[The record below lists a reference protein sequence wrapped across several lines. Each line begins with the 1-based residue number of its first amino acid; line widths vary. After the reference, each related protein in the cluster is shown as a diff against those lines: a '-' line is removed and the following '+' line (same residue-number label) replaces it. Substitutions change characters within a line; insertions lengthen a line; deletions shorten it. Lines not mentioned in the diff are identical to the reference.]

1 MHKARSRNFSLA
13 GIPVFRSTLQ
23 RFVENYLG
31 LPPAQPGER
40 TDWRF
45 ELSGLGS
52 DWLSAAAVAV
62 GIVFV
67 VYLLYVYRR
76 DAGRGSRRT
85 QALLPALRLAVIGLA
100 ALCLFQLTL
109 SVGRIGLPVIA
120 LVIDDSASM
129 GLEDR
134 YPDDRTNELVDQ
146 LARDAGP
153 TAKTRMSL
161 TQSILTRH
169 DGEFLREL
177 LEHHKLR
184 LYRFSDS
191 ATRVGTHDFAG
202 PAEASEMAA
211 RIKELKAEGS
221 RTRPG
226 PALRKVLEDFRG
238 SPPAAIILFS
248 DGVASTGDADRLS
261 PAAEA
266 AAASFVPVET
276 VGIGSEQPSRDLQL
290 YDVSAEDLAFVGDP
304 YTVSGKVK
312 GEGFGATTVPVR
324 LTERDSGRVLS
335 QGSVTLAADGT
346 PAPFELS
353 YVPTEPGELDVAIE
367 VPPQQAETNRDNNRE
382 TRHVSIRKEKIRV
395 LLADSSPRWEF
406 RYLKA
411 FFERDPTVSLKTVLQ
426 EADVE
431 YASEDQTAL
440 PHFPLNK
447 EELYR
452 YDVLILGDLNPALL
466 GNWSME
472 LVRCFVRDSGGGV
485 LMIAGTEF
493 NPLAYRGTA
502 WEELIPLD
510 LAEGQAPLDE
520 SLLTEG
526 FHPDLTVDGL
536 RGTSIF
542 RMADTES
549 ATLEIWRQL
558 PSLHWVTSGTRA
570 RLNARVFAVWHRG
583 PSTTGD
589 VPIVVMQPVGAGKV
603 LFHATDEFW
612 RWRFRVGDLYYG
624 PFWSRAVR
632 YLSRSRLLG
641 RDRTAELT
649 TDRSLY
655 SQGESPTLRVRF
667 FDERFVPTGAN
678 AVSVTLERR
687 NGERRSIT
695 LNRSP
700 GHPTIFEGTAT
711 SLPLG
716 AYHAWVASP
725 SFREAPPAV
734 DFRVEATSV
743 ELLRRN
749 LDRHELEQTAQ
760 ITHGDFLTLAD
771 AASLPS
777 RIPPGHPIPLS
788 TRERIPLW
796 NHWEVLL
803 LFAGLLTAEWIL
815 RRRARLL

>member
-1 MHKARSRNFSLA
+1 
-13 GIPVFRSTLQ
+13 VFRSVLQ
-23 RFVENYLG
+23 QFVERYLG
-31 LPPAQPGER
+31 LPPAQAGER

-45 ELSGLGS
+45 EFNGLGS
-52 DWLSAAAVAV
+52 DSLTAAAVAF
-62 GIVFV
+62 VFLFV
-67 VYLLYVYRR
+67 IYLLYVYRR
-76 DAGRGSRRT
+76 DAGKGPRRMR
-85 QALLPALRLAVIGLA
+85 AILPGLRLAVIGVA
-100 ALCLFQLTL
+100 ALCLFQFTL
-109 SVGRIGLPVIA
+109 SVGRVGLPVIA
-120 LVIDDSASM
+120 LAIDDSASM
-129 GLEDR
+129 GLEDH
-134 YPDDRTNELVDQ
+134 YSDDKTNQ
-146 LARDAGP
+146 LANRLAHESAG
-153 TAKTRMSL
+153 AKTRLSL
-161 TQSILTRH
+161 AQSLLTRD
-169 DGEFLREL
+169 DGQFLREL

-184 LYRFSDS
+184 LYRFSDA
-191 ATRVGTHDFAG
+191 ATRLGTRDFTG
-202 PAEASEMAA
+202 HGEVAEIVQK
-211 RIKELKAEGS
+211 IKELKAEGS

-226 PALRKVLEDFRG
+226 PALRKILEDFRG

-248 DGVASTGDADRLS
+248 DGVASTSDTDRLS

-312 GEGFGATTVPVR
+312 GEGLGATTVPVR
-324 LTERDSGRVLS
+324 LTERDSGRVLA
-335 QGSVTLAADGT
+335 QTSVNLAANGT
-346 PAPFELS
+346 PASFELAYAPS
-353 YVPTEPGELDVAIE
+353 EPGELDVAID
-367 VPPQQAETNRDNNRE
+367 VPPLPNESNRDNNRE
-382 TRHVSIRKEKIRV
+382 TRHISIRKEKIRV

-406 RYLKA
+406 RYLKTL
-411 FFERDPTVSLKTVLQ
+411 FERDPTVSLKTLLQ
-426 EADVE
+426 EADAE

-472 LVRCFVRDSGGGV
+472 LVRSFVRESGGGV
-485 LMIAGTEF
+485 LLIAGSEF
-493 NPLAYRGTA
+493 NPSAYRGTA
-502 WEELIPLD
+502 WEELVPLD
-510 LAEGQAPLDE
+510 FTEAPVTVDE
-520 SLLTEG
+520 TLFADG
-526 FHPDLTVDGL
+526 FHPELTVDGL

-549 ATLEIWRQL
+549 TTLEIWKQL
-558 PSLHWVTSGTRA
+558 PNLHWVTNWTRA
-570 RLNARVFAVWHRG
+570 KPSARVFAVWHRG
-583 PSTTGD
+583 PSTARD
-589 VPIVVMQPVGAGKV
+589 VPIVAMQPVGAGKV
-603 LFHATDEFW
+603 LFNATDEFW

-624 PFWSRAVR
+624 PLWGRAVR

-655 SQGESPTLRVRF
+655 GPGESPLLRVRF
-667 FDERFVPTGAN
+667 FDERFVPPTTSP
-678 AVSVTLERR
+678 VSVIVERR
-687 NGERRSIT
+687 NGERRTVT
-695 LNRSP
+695 LGRSP
-700 GHPTIFEGTAT
+700 GHPTLFEGTTT

-716 AYHAWVASP
+716 AFHAWVASP
-725 SFREAPPAV
+725 SFREAPPAA
-734 DFRVEATSV
+734 DFRVEATSD

-760 ITHGDFLTLAD
+760 LTHGEFLTLAD
-771 AASLPS
+771 ASTLPS

-796 NHWEVLL
+796 NHWEVLVVL
-803 LFAGLLTAEWIL
+803 AGLLTAEWIL

>member
-1 MHKARSRNFSLA
+1 MLRAA
-13 GIPVFRSTLQ
+13 LQ
-23 RFVENYLG
+23 RFVERYLG
-31 LPPAQPGER
+31 LPPAQAGER

-45 ELSGLGS
+45 EFSGLAN
-52 DWLSAAAVAV
+52 DWLTTAAVVV
-62 GIVFV
+62 GGAFV
-67 VYLLYVYRR
+67 VYLLYAYRR
-76 DAGRGSRRT
+76 DAGRGSRRM
-85 QALLPALRLAVIGLA
+85 QALLPGLRLAVIGLA

-146 LARDAGP
+146 LAKGAGP
-153 TAKTRMSL
+153 NAKTRLGL
-161 TQSILTRH
+161 TQSILTGR
-169 DGEFLREL
+169 DGQFLREL

-184 LYRFSDS
+184 LYRFSDT
-191 ATRVGTHDFAG
+191 ATRLGTRDFAG
-202 PAEASEMAA
+202 AGDAAEMAA
-211 RIKELKAEGS
+211 KIKELKAEGS

-248 DGVASTGDADRLS
+248 DGVSSTGDADRLS

-276 VGIGSEQPSRDLQL
+276 VGVGSEQPSRDLQL

-304 YTVSGKVK
+304 YTISGKVK
-312 GEGFGATTVPVR
+312 GEGLGATTVPIR
-324 LTERDSGRVLS
+324 LTERDSGRVLA
-335 QGSVTLAADGT
+335 QGSVNLAIDGT
-346 PAPFELS
+346 PAPFELA
-353 YVPTEPGELDVAIE
+353 YVPSEPGELDVAIE
-367 VPPQQAETNRDNNRE
+367 VPPLPAETNRDNNRE

-395 LLADSSPRWEF
+395 LMADSSPRWEF
-406 RYLKA
+406 RYLKSL
-411 FFERDPTVSLKTVLQ
+411 FERDPTVSLKTVLQ
-426 EADVE
+426 EADAE

-447 EELYR
+447 DELYR
-452 YDVLILGDLNPALL
+452 YDILILGDLNPVLL
-466 GNWSME
+466 GNSSME
-472 LVRCFVRDSGGGV
+472 LVRGFVRDSGGGV
-485 LMIAGTEF
+485 LMIAGAEF
-493 NPLAYRGTA
+493 NPAAYRGTP
-502 WEELIPLD
+502 WEELVPLD
-510 LAEGQAPLDE
+510 FADAQPPADETTLA
-520 SLLTEG
+520 EG
-526 FHPDLTVDGL
+526 FHPELTVDGL

-549 ATLEIWRQL
+549 ATLEIWKQL
-558 PSLHWVTSGTRA
+558 PSLHWVAGTGRA
-570 RLNARVFAVWHRG
+570 KPSARVFAVWHRG
-583 PSTTGD
+583 PSTTND

-612 RWRFRVGDLYYG
+612 RWRFRVGDLYFG

-655 SQGESPTLRVRF
+655 SQGESPALRVRF
-667 FDERFVPTGAN
+667 FDERFVPTAAS
-678 AVSVTLERR
+678 AVSVTVERR
-687 NGERRSIT
+687 NGERRT
-695 LNRSP
+695 VALNRSP

-716 AYHAWVASP
+716 VYHAWVASP
-725 SFREAPPAV
+725 SFRDAPPAV
-734 DFRVEATSV
+734 DFRIETASD

-771 AASLPS
+771 ASSLPS

-803 LFAGLLTAEWIL
+803 LFAGLLTAEWVL

>member
-1 MHKARSRNFSLA
+1 VLRAA
-13 GIPVFRSTLQ
+13 LQ
-23 RFVENYLG
+23 RFVERYLG
-31 LPPAQPGER
+31 LPPAQSGER

-45 ELSGLGS
+45 EFNGLGN
-52 DWLSAAAVAV
+52 DRLTAAAVVV
-62 GIVFV
+62 GCVFV
-67 VYLLYVYRR
+67 VYLLYAYRR
-76 DAGRGSRRT
+76 DAGRGSRRM
-85 QALLPALRLAVIGLA
+85 QALLPALRLAVIVLA

-146 LARDAGP
+146 LARDAGNQN
-153 TAKTRMSL
+153 AKTRMGL

-169 DGEFLREL
+169 DAEFLREL

-184 LYRFSDS
+184 LYRFSDT
-191 ATRVGTHDFAG
+191 ATRLGTRDFAG
-202 PAEASEMAA
+202 PADAAEMAA
-211 RIKELKAEGS
+211 KIKELKAEGS

-226 PALRKVLEDFRG
+226 PALREVLEDFRG

-248 DGVASTGDADRLS
+248 DGVSSTGDADRLS

-312 GEGFGATTVPVR
+312 GEGLGATVVPVR
-324 LTERDSGRVLS
+324 LTERDSGRVLA

-346 PAPFELS
+346 PAPFEVA
-353 YVPTEPGELDVAIE
+353 YVPSEPGELDVAIE
-367 VPPQQAETNRDNNRE
+367 VPPLPAETNRDNNRE

-395 LLADSSPRWEF
+395 LLADCSPRWEF

-411 FFERDPTVSLKTVLQ
+411 LFERDPTVSLKTVLQ
-426 EADVE
+426 EADAE

-440 PHFPLNK
+440 PHFPLSK
-447 EELYR
+447 DELYR
-452 YDVLILGDLNPALL
+452 YDVLILGDLNPVLL
-466 GNWSME
+466 GSGSME
-472 LVRCFVRDSGGGV
+472 LVRDFVRDSGGGV
-485 LMIAGTEF
+485 LMIAGADF
-493 NPLAYRGTA
+493 NPAAYRGTP
-502 WEELIPLD
+502 WEELVPLD
-510 LAEGQAPLDE
+510 LAEAQSPADE
-520 SLLTEG
+520 ATLSEG
-526 FHPDLTVDGL
+526 FRPELTVDGL

-542 RMADTES
+542 RIADTES
-549 ATLEIWRQL
+549 ATLEVWKQL
-558 PSLHWVTSGTRA
+558 PNLHWVANTGRA
-570 RLNARVFAVWHRG
+570 KPSARVFAVWHRG
-583 PSTTGD
+583 PSTTND

-649 TDRSLY
+649 TDRALY
-655 SQGESPTLRVRF
+655 SQGESPALRVRF
-667 FDERFVPTGAN
+667 FDERFVPAAAN
-678 AVSVTLERR
+678 AVSVALERR
-687 NGERRSIT
+687 NGERRTVT

-711 SLPLG
+711 ALPLG
-716 AYHAWVASP
+716 VYHAWVATP
-725 SFREAPPAV
+725 SFRDAPPAV
-734 DFRVEATSV
+734 DFRIETASD

-771 AASLPS
+771 ASSLPS
-777 RIPPGHPIPLS
+777 RIPPGHPVPLS

-803 LFAGLLTAEWIL
+803 LFAGLLTAEWVL

>member
-1 MHKARSRNFSLA
+1 
-13 GIPVFRSTLQ
+13 VFRSALQ

-31 LPPAQPGER
+31 MPPAQAGER

-45 ELSGLGS
+45 EVNGLGS
-52 DWLSAAAVAV
+52 DWLSVAAVTIGAV
-62 GIVFV
+62 FIL
-67 VYLLYVYRR
+67 YLLYVYRR
-76 DAGRGSRRT
+76 DAGRGSRRM
-85 QALLPALRLAVIGLA
+85 QALLPGLRLTVIALA
-100 ALCLFQLTL
+100 FLCLFQFTL

-134 YPDDRTNELVDQ
+134 YPDEKTNELADR
-146 LARDAGP
+146 LAHATGAG
-153 TAKTRMSL
+153 TKTRISL
-161 TQSILTRH
+161 TQAILTGEK
-169 DGEFLREL
+169 GEFLREL
-177 LEHHKLR
+177 LEHHKVR
-184 LYRFSDS
+184 LYRFSDT
-191 ATRVGTHDFAG
+191 ATRLGTRDFAG
-202 PAEASEMAA
+202 PADVAEIAGK
-211 RIKELKAEGS
+211 IKELKAEGT

-226 PALRKVLEDFRG
+226 PALRKVLDDFRG
-238 SPPAAIILFS
+238 SPPAAIILFT

-266 AAASFVPVET
+266 AAASFVPVEA

-312 GEGFGATTVPVR
+312 GEGLGATVVPVR
-324 LTERDSGRVLS
+324 LTERDTGRVLA
-335 QGSVTLAADGT
+335 QASVTLAADGT
-346 PAPFELS
+346 PAAFEVS
-353 YVPTEPGELDVAIE
+353 YVPSEPGELDVAIE
-367 VPPQQAETNRDNNRE
+367 VPPLPAETNRDNNRE

-395 LLADSSPRWEF
+395 LLADSAPRWEF
-406 RYLKA
+406 RYLKSL
-411 FFERDPTVSLKTVLQ
+411 FERDPTISLKTVLQ
-426 EADVE
+426 EADAE

-472 LVRCFVRDSGGGV
+472 LVRDFVRDSGGGV
-485 LMIAGTEF
+485 LMIAGTGF
-493 NPLAYRGTA
+493 NPAAYRGTP
-502 WEELIPLD
+502 WDELVPLD
-510 LAEGQAPLDE
+510 LTEAQTPPDDT
-520 SLLTEG
+520 LLADG

-542 RMADTES
+542 RFAETEP
-549 ATLEIWRQL
+549 ATLEIWKQL
-558 PSLHWVTSGTRA
+558 PNLHWVTSLSRA
-570 RLNARVFAVWHRG
+570 KPTARVFAVWHRG
-583 PSTTGD
+583 PSTTND
-589 VPIVVMQPVGAGKV
+589 VPIVAMQPVGAGKV

-655 SQGESPTLRVRF
+655 NQGESPTLRVRF
-667 FDERFVPTGAN
+667 FDERLVPTAAN
-678 AVSVTLERR
+678 AVTVTLERR
-687 NGERRSIT
+687 NGERRSVT
-695 LNRSP
+695 LSRSP
-700 GHPTIFEGTAT
+700 GHPTVFEGTAT

-716 AYHAWVASP
+716 VYHAWVASP

-734 DFRVEATSV
+734 DFRVEAASD

-771 AASLPS
+771 ASTLPS

-803 LFAGLLTAEWIL
+803 VFAGLLTAEWVL

>member
-1 MHKARSRNFSLA
+1 
-13 GIPVFRSTLQ
+13 VFRSALQ

-31 LPPAQPGER
+31 MPPAQAGER

-45 ELSGLGS
+45 EFNGLGS
-52 DWLSAAAVAV
+52 DWLSLAAVAI
-62 GIVFV
+62 GALFI

-76 DAGRGSRRT
+76 DAGRGSRRM
-85 QALLPALRLAVIGLA
+85 QVLLPGLRLAVIALA
-100 ALCLFQLTL
+100 FLCLFQFTL
-109 SVGRIGLPVIA
+109 SVGRIGLPVLA

-134 YPDDRTNELVDQ
+134 YPDDRTNELADQ
-146 LARDAGP
+146 LARATGAS
-153 TAKTRMSL
+153 TKTRIGL
-161 TQSILTRH
+161 TQAILTR
-169 DGEFLREL
+169 DNGQFLREL
-177 LEHHKLR
+177 LEHHKVR
-184 LYRFSDS
+184 LYRFSDT
-191 ATRVGTHDFAG
+191 ATRLGTRDFAG
-202 PAEASEMAA
+202 PGDVAEIAGK
-211 RIKELKAEGS
+211 IKELKAEGS

-226 PALRKVLEDFRG
+226 PALRKVLDDFRG
-238 SPPAAIILFS
+238 SPPAAIILFT

-266 AAASFVPVET
+266 AAASFVPVEA

-290 YDVSAEDLAFVGDP
+290 YDVSAEGLAFVGDP

-312 GEGFGATTVPVR
+312 GEGLGATVVPVR
-324 LTERDSGRVLS
+324 LTERDTGRVLA
-335 QGSVTLAADGT
+335 QASVTLAADGT
-346 PAPFELS
+346 PAAFELS
-353 YVPTEPGELDVAIE
+353 YVPSEPGELDVAIE
-367 VPPQQAETNRDNNRE
+367 VPPLPAETNRDNNRE

-395 LLADSSPRWEF
+395 LLADSAPRWEF
-406 RYLKA
+406 RYLKSL
-411 FFERDPTVSLKTVLQ
+411 FERDPTVSLKTVLQ
-426 EADVE
+426 EADPE

-472 LVRCFVRDSGGGV
+472 LVRDFVRDSGGGV
-485 LMIAGTEF
+485 LMIAGTDF
-493 NPLAYRGTA
+493 NPVAYRGTP
-502 WEELIPLD
+502 WDELVPLD
-510 LAEGQAPLDE
+510 LAEAQTPADE
-520 SLLTEG
+520 NLLADG

-542 RMADTES
+542 RLAETEP
-549 ATLEIWRQL
+549 ATLEIWKQL
-558 PSLHWVTSGTRA
+558 PNLHWVTSLSRA
-570 RLNARVFAVWHRG
+570 KPTARVFAVWHRG
-583 PSTTGD
+583 PSTTND
-589 VPIVVMQPVGAGKV
+589 VPIVAMQPVGAGKV

-655 SQGESPTLRVRF
+655 NQGESPTLRVRF
-667 FDERFVPTGAN
+667 FDERLVPTAAN
-678 AVSVTLERR
+678 AVTVTLERR
-687 NGERRSIT
+687 NGERRSVT
-695 LNRSP
+695 LSRSP
-700 GHPTIFEGTAT
+700 GHPTVFEGTAT

-716 AYHAWVASP
+716 VYHAWVASP

-734 DFRVEATSV
+734 DFRVEAASD

-749 LDRHELEQTAQ
+749 LDRHELQQTAQ

-771 AASLPS
+771 ASTLPS

-803 LFAGLLTAEWIL
+803 IFAALLTAEWVL

>member
-1 MHKARSRNFSLA
+1 MLRAA
-13 GIPVFRSTLQ
+13 LQ
-23 RFVENYLG
+23 RFVERYLG
-31 LPPAQPGER
+31 LPPAQAGER

-45 ELSGLGS
+45 EFSGLAN
-52 DWLSAAAVAV
+52 DWLTTAAVIV
-62 GIVFV
+62 GGLFV
-67 VYLLYVYRR
+67 VYLLYAYRR
-76 DAGRGSRRT
+76 DAGRGSRRM
-85 QALLPALRLAVIGLA
+85 QALLPGLRLAVIGLA
-100 ALCLFQLTL
+100 ALCLFQLSL

-134 YPDDRTNELVDQ
+134 YPDDKTNDLVDQ
-146 LARDAGP
+146 LGRDGGQN
-153 TAKTRMSL
+153 AKTRIGL
-161 TQSILTRH
+161 TQSILTGD
-169 DGEFLREL
+169 DGQFLREL

-184 LYRFSDS
+184 LYRFSDT
-191 ATRVGTHDFAG
+191 ATRLGTRDFAG
-202 PAEASEMAA
+202 AGDAIEMAA
-211 RIKELKAEGS
+211 KIKELKAEGN

-248 DGVASTGDADRLS
+248 DGVSSTGDVDRLS

-312 GEGFGATTVPVR
+312 GEGLGTIVVPIR
-324 LTERDSGRVLS
+324 LTERDTGRVLAL
-335 QGSVTLAADGT
+335 GSVALATDGT
-346 PAPFELS
+346 PAPFEVS

-367 VPPQQAETNRDNNRE
+367 VPPLPAETNRDNNRE

-406 RYLKA
+406 RYLKSL
-411 FFERDPTVSLKTVLQ
+411 FERDPTVSLKTVLQ
-426 EADVE
+426 EADAE

-440 PHFPLNK
+440 AHFPLSK

-466 GNWSME
+466 GNGAME
-472 LVRCFVRDSGGGV
+472 LVREFVRDSGGGV
-485 LMIAGTEF
+485 LMIAGAEF
-493 NPLAYRGTA
+493 NPAAYRGTP
-502 WEELIPLD
+502 WEELVPVD
-510 LAEGQAPLDE
+510 FTDAQSPPDESTLAEGFRPE
-520 SLLTEG
+520 
-526 FHPDLTVDGL
+526 LTVDGL

-542 RMADTES
+542 RMADTEA
-549 ATLEIWRQL
+549 ATLEIWKQL
-558 PSLHWVTSGTRA
+558 PSLHWVANTGRA
-570 RLNARVFAVWHRG
+570 KASARVFAVWHRG
-583 PSTTGD
+583 PSSAND
-589 VPIVVMQPVGAGKV
+589 VPVVMMQPVGAGKV

-612 RWRFRVGDLYYG
+612 RWRFRVGDLYFG

-655 SQGESPTLRVRF
+655 SQGESPVLRVRF
-667 FDERFVPTGAN
+667 FDERFVPAAAS
-678 AVSVTLERR
+678 AVSVIVERR
-687 NGERRSIT
+687 NGERRTVT
-695 LNRSP
+695 LSRSP
-700 GHPTIFEGTAT
+700 GHPTNFEGTAT

-716 AYHAWVASP
+716 VYHAWIGSP
-725 SFREAPPAV
+725 SFRDAPPAV
-734 DFRVEATSV
+734 DFRIETASD

-760 ITHGDFLTLAD
+760 ITHGDFFTLAD
-771 AASLPS
+771 ASSLPS

>member
-1 MHKARSRNFSLA
+1 
-13 GIPVFRSTLQ
+13 VFRSALQ

-31 LPPAQPGER
+31 MPPAQAGER

-45 ELSGLGS
+45 EFNGLGS
-52 DWLSAAAVAV
+52 DWLSLAAVAI
-62 GIVFV
+62 GALFI

-76 DAGRGSRRT
+76 DAGRGSRRM
-85 QALLPALRLAVIGLA
+85 QVLLPGLRLAVIALA
-100 ALCLFQLTL
+100 FLCLFQFTL
-109 SVGRIGLPVIA
+109 SVGRIGLPVLA

-134 YPDDRTNELVDQ
+134 YPDDRTNELADQ
-146 LARDAGP
+146 LARATGAS
-153 TAKTRMSL
+153 TKTRIGL
-161 TQSILTRH
+161 TQAILTR
-169 DGEFLREL
+169 DNGQFLREL
-177 LEHHKLR
+177 LEHHKVR
-184 LYRFSDS
+184 LYRFSDT
-191 ATRVGTHDFAG
+191 ATRLGTRDFAG
-202 PAEASEMAA
+202 PGDVAEIAGK
-211 RIKELKAEGS
+211 IKELKAEGS

-226 PALRKVLEDFRG
+226 PALRKVLDDFRG
-238 SPPAAIILFS
+238 SPPAAIILFT

-266 AAASFVPVET
+266 AAASFVPVEA

-312 GEGFGATTVPVR
+312 GEGLGATVVPVR
-324 LTERDSGRVLS
+324 LTERDTGRVLA
-335 QGSVTLAADGT
+335 QASVTLAADGT
-346 PAPFELS
+346 PAAFELS
-353 YVPTEPGELDVAIE
+353 YVPSEPGELDVAIE
-367 VPPQQAETNRDNNRE
+367 VPPLPAETNRDNNRE

-395 LLADSSPRWEF
+395 LLADSAPRWEF
-406 RYLKA
+406 RYLKSL
-411 FFERDPTVSLKTVLQ
+411 FERDPTVSLKTVLQ
-426 EADVE
+426 EADPE

-472 LVRCFVRDSGGGV
+472 LVRDFVRDSGGGV
-485 LMIAGTEF
+485 LMIAGTDF
-493 NPLAYRGTA
+493 NPVAYRGTP
-502 WEELIPLD
+502 WDELVPLD
-510 LAEGQAPLDE
+510 LAEAQTPADE
-520 SLLTEG
+520 NLLADG

-542 RMADTES
+542 RLAETEP
-549 ATLEIWRQL
+549 ATLEIWKQL
-558 PSLHWVTSGTRA
+558 PNLHWVTSLSRA
-570 RLNARVFAVWHRG
+570 KPTARVFAVWHRG
-583 PSTTGD
+583 PSTTND
-589 VPIVVMQPVGAGKV
+589 VPIVAMQPVGAGKV

-655 SQGESPTLRVRF
+655 NQGESPTLRVRF
-667 FDERFVPTGAN
+667 FDERLVPTAAN
-678 AVSVTLERR
+678 AVTVTLERR
-687 NGERRSIT
+687 NGERRSVT
-695 LNRSP
+695 LSRSP
-700 GHPTIFEGTAT
+700 GHPTVFEGTAT

-716 AYHAWVASP
+716 VYHAWVASP

-734 DFRVEATSV
+734 DFRVEAASD

-749 LDRHELEQTAQ
+749 LDRHELQQTAQ

-771 AASLPS
+771 ASTLPS

-803 LFAGLLTAEWIL
+803 IFAALLTAEWVL

>member
-1 MHKARSRNFSLA
+1 M
-13 GIPVFRSTLQ
+13 
-23 RFVENYLG
+23 
-31 LPPAQPGER
+31 
-40 TDWRF
+40 
-45 ELSGLGS
+45 
-52 DWLSAAAVAV
+52 
-62 GIVFV
+62 
-67 VYLLYVYRR
+67 
-76 DAGRGSRRT
+76 
-85 QALLPALRLAVIGLA
+85 QALLPGLRLAVIALA

-134 YPDDRTNELVDQ
+134 YPDDKTND
-146 LARDAGP
+146 LADRLAHTTGLS
-153 TAKTRMSL
+153 AKTRIGL
-161 TQSILTRH
+161 TQAILTRD
-169 DGEFLREL
+169 DGQFLREL
-177 LEHHKLR
+177 LEHHKVR
-184 LYRFSDS
+184 LYRFSDT
-191 ATRVGTHDFAG
+191 ATRIGTRDFAG
-202 PAEASEMAA
+202 PGDVAEIAGK
-211 RIKELKAEGS
+211 IKELKAEGS

-226 PALRKVLEDFRG
+226 PALRKVLDDFRG
-238 SPPAAIILFS
+238 SPPAAIILFT

-266 AAASFVPVET
+266 AAASFVPVEA

-312 GEGFGATTVPVR
+312 GEGLGATVVPVR
-324 LTERDSGRVLS
+324 LTERDTGRVLS
-335 QGSVTLAADGT
+335 QASVALTADGT

-353 YVPTEPGELDVAIE
+353 YVPSEPGELDVAIE
-367 VPPQQAETNRDNNRE
+367 VPPLPAETNRDNNRE

-411 FFERDPTVSLKTVLQ
+411 LFEREPTVSLKTVLQ
-426 EADVE
+426 EADAE

-472 LVRCFVRDSGGGV
+472 LVRDFVRDSGGGV

-493 NPLAYRGTA
+493 NPAAYRGTP
-502 WEELIPLD
+502 WDELVPVD
-510 LAEGQAPLDE
+510 LAEAPTPVDE
-520 SLLTEG
+520 TLLADG

-542 RMADTES
+542 RMAETEP
-549 ATLEIWRQL
+549 ATLEIWKQL
-558 PSLHWVTSGTRA
+558 PNLHWVTSFSRA
-570 RLNARVFAVWHRG
+570 KPSARVFAVWHRG
-583 PSTTGD
+583 PSTTND
-589 VPIVVMQPVGAGKV
+589 VPIVAMQPVGAGKV

-655 SQGESPTLRVRF
+655 NQGESPTLRVRF
-667 FDERFVPTGAN
+667 FDERLVPTAAN

-687 NGERRSIT
+687 NGERRPVT

-700 GHPTIFEGTAT
+700 GHPTVFEGTAT

-716 AYHAWVASP
+716 VYHAWVASP

-734 DFRVEATSV
+734 DFRVEAASD

-771 AASLPS
+771 ASTLPS

-803 LFAGLLTAEWIL
+803 IFAGLLTAEWVL